1 MSAASV
7 GLRQRKVG
15 SLVEDTKVL
24 EETPL
29 LRRFA
34 QADMFPKPKEDFAR
48 TQTEA
53 GSLVSWL
60 AAAFIVMLLVWEI
73 GAYVLGRDAYHT
85 ELSVDGYVDSDVP
98 FNIDITF
105 PSIPCHELHID
116 TLDATGR
123 HDADVLHDLFKSP
136 VDRSGNT
143 VFIGAFN
150 YVQRKFAPDGQ
161 LLKKEAYD
169 ARKDPKSVNF
179 CGDCY
184 IPPNK
189 HHTYDKPG
197 GVVDEHLHTV
207 HKDACCNTC
216 ESVMQMYDLH
226 RLPRPPQREVEQCIN
241 ELSRSN
247 PGCNLRGVL
256 TLKKVMGNFHFAPG
270 VSQEVGPNGAHI
282 HQYSLDELLRY
293 NISHKINKFSI
304 GNDKIARF
312 SARGTKFPLEG
323 QSFTVHQGLAHI
335 KYFIKIVPTQY
346 QIGARDDSSLISTS
360 STDENSL
367 SFEYSAQFH
376 HQGVGMGGQAP
387 SIFFMFE
394 FHPMMITNIF
404 QRPHF
409 GHFVVQLCGI
419 IGGLFVVLG
428 FVDQGVQALI
438 RAKNVVSL

>member
-1 MSAASV
+1 MSSSA

-15 SLVEDTKVL
+15 ALVEEPNL
-24 EETPL
+24 LPETPL

-48 TQTEA
+48 TQTEGGA
-53 GSLVSWL
+53 IVSIV
-60 AAAFIVMLLVWEI
+60 AATFIGILLVWEI
-73 GAYVLGRDAYHT
+73 GAYLAGRDAYHT
-85 ELSVDGYVDSDVP
+85 ELSVDGFVESDVP
-98 FNIDITF
+98 FNIDLTF

-136 VDRSGNT
+136 VDRDGNV
-143 VFIGAFN
+143 VFKGAFN
-150 YVQRKFAPDGQ
+150 YVQRRFAPDGQ
-161 LLKKEAYD
+161 QLAKEAYD
-169 ARKDPKSVNF
+169 PKKDPKSPTF

-184 IPPNK
+184 IRPNMP
-189 HHTYDKPG
+189 HNYDKPG
-197 GVVDEHLHTV
+197 GIVDQHLHTV
-207 HKDACCNTC
+207 HKDTCCNTC

-226 RLPRPPQREVEQCIN
+226 RLPRPPQTEVEQCIN

-247 PGCNLRGVL
+247 PGCNLRGIL

-270 VSQEVGPNGAHI
+270 ISQEVGPNGQHI

-293 NISHKINKFSI
+293 NISHTINRFSI
-304 GNDKIARF
+304 GSDAVQRF
-312 SARGTKFPLEG
+312 SSRGTKFPLEG
-323 QSFTVHQGLAHI
+323 RVFMVDRGLAHI

-346 QIGARDDSSLISTS
+346 TTGTALQDSK
-360 STDENSL
+360 SL

-376 HQGVGMGGQAP
+376 HQGVGMGGGQAP
-387 SIFFMFE
+387 SVFFIFE

-404 QRPHF
+404 RRPHF

-428 FVDQGVQALI
+428 FVDQGVQAFI
-438 RAKNVVSL
+438 RAKSCASL